1 MFSKTNSLGIKVRG
15 LQAFVVLCGGTN
27 DPATIND
34 GLDGIMNSNTSKKSS
49 STALDKYTM
58 QEKIVPLVKGIKT
71 KEPAVAIAALNV
83 LRQVGGVVDAEYVA
97 MDVLP
102 ILWNMSLGPLL
113 NLQQFQSFMELIK
126 SLSSRVE
133 AEQTKKLQEL
143 SSNNGSL
150 SKGNDDFMSFDT
162 VNAFSSQGGSDDQ
175 EIDFERLVKGN
186 TGGATSIN
194 NTMDGGWDATQAH
207 GAGQRQQNNP
217 VQAKPVAFSW
227 STPSPTNP
235 GFAGSTNSLNPVNRQ
250 TQQGPI
256 SRTITPDMS
265 RFESLT
271 PSATQFSQ
279 PLQPQS
285 NYKPSEQSQPNY
297 VAPPIFQSQNSFTT
311 PLQTHNYNNPLQPPP
326 QTQSFPS
333 YQSTPA
339 PVNWGAGATSNPWGS
354 PPASNPTASLNNL
367 GNSMS
372 SLSMAQTQKPAMS
385 NSNSFSLPPP
395 PAASSSFNPPLS
407 SAYGQAKPQQKSGLD
422 AFESLL

>member
-1 MFSKTNSLGIKVRG
+1 
-15 LQAFVVLCGGTN
+15 
-27 DPATIND
+27 
-34 GLDGIMNSNTSKKSS
+34 MNPTASKKSS

-58 QEKIVPLVKGIKT
+58 QEKIVPLIKGIKT

-83 LRQVGGVVDAEYVA
+83 IRQVGGVVDADYVA

-133 AEQTKKLQEL
+133 AEQTRKLQDL
-143 SSNNGSL
+143 SGNNGSL
-150 SKGNDDFMSFDT
+150 NKGNHDFMSFDT

-186 TGGATSIN
+186 AGGTTTVN
-194 NTMDGGWDATQAH
+194 NTMDGGWDAPQSNET
-207 GAGQRQQNNP
+207 GQRQQNNFG
-217 VQAKPVAFSW
+217 QAKPVAFAW

-235 GFAGSTNSLNPVNRQ
+235 GFTGSTNSLSPPNRQ
-250 TQQGPI
+250 TQQGPV

-271 PSATQFSQ
+271 PSATQFSK

-285 NYKPSEQSQPNY
+285 NYQPAQQPQPNY
-297 VAPPIFQSQNSFTT
+297 GAPPTFQSQSSYTAPHQTLNYKT
-311 PLQTHNYNNPLQPPP
+311 PLPPPP
-326 QTQSFPS
+326 QTPPFQSYPS
-333 YQSTPA
+333 PSA
-339 PVNWGAGATSNPWGS
+339 AINWGAATTPNPWGS
-354 PPASNPTASLNNL
+354 HPVSNPTPSLNNL

-372 SLSMAQTQKPAMS
+372 NLSMAQSQRPAAI
-385 NSNSFSLPPP
+385 NSSSFSLPPP
-395 PAASSSFNPPLS
+395 PGASSSFNPPS
-407 SAYGQAKPQQKSGLD
+407 SAYGQAKPQQQKSGLD